1 MTIHQH
7 EREILR
13 DENNEQGMFT
23 PPPRITAFK
32 KTLERLENNVM
43 LAENDYIKAVNVS
56 YQNVLKLPPS
66 YCTAK
71 IEFKKQVWQNKF
83 YLLTIVKLLYFQK
96 GNY

>member
-1 MTIHQH
+1 MTVHHH
-7 EREILR
+7 EREILK
-13 DENNEQGMFT
+13 DENNAQGMFT
-23 PPPRITAFK
+23 PPRALRPLK

-56 YQNVLKLPPS
+56 YQNDLKLPPS

-71 IEFKKQVWQNKF
+71 IGFKKQVWQNKF